1 MKRLIT
7 LILAIA
13 LCVPLYIPVQAEFRY
28 DLSEY
33 SLLLNI
39 KDVYPIQPGTEEWKK
54 LETLQSKIAACEI
67 PKETLHQMSTES
79 LIEAVLYYPL
89 FSNMYAYDS
98 IEEGFDAVLQYC
110 DALQELQ
117 RRDDAADALA
127 ARYKN
132 TYSNQNADVLASSTE
147 LMHMTYMQMQK
158 HTEKR
163 KNQTLLLIEPFFNQL
178 DEADKLYLCESI
190 AVLSTNQTNATDGT
204 ASIVQTPNGTVLKEG
219 WYDDYY
225 ITTSSGFSDDEI
237 YYLDLEMARLYPNAI
252 RRKSASKRYNCH
264 SYAWHDQSPENNVWL
279 INPFPY
285 MTDGSY
291 LNAGSAAAG
300 RKVFYRNTG
309 SEVGTDG
316 KTLGDHSGIVKSVGS
331 TIMVTSKWGEYGLYE
346 HTVTDVNSLTATKRR
361 SSSQLKKPAFLNE
374 RRRYSHVFAAADHR
388 PVCWKHLCANGGR
401 LFIDLQFT

>member
-13 LCVPLYIPVQAEFRY
+13 LCVPLYIPVQAEYRY

-132 TYSNQNADVLASSTE
+132 TYSNQNADVSNQNADVLASSAE

-190 AVLSTNQTNATDGT
+190 AVLPTNQTNATDGT

-252 RRKSASKRYNCH
+252 RRKSATKRYNCH

-279 INPFPY
+279 INPF
-285 MTDGSY
+285 
-291 LNAGSAAAG
+291 
-300 RKVFYRNTG
+300 
-309 SEVGTDG
+309 
-316 KTLGDHSGIVKSVGS
+316 SV
-331 TIMVTSKWGEYGLYE
+331 
-346 HTVTDVNSLTATKRR
+346 HD
-361 SSSQLKKPAFLNE
+361 
-374 RRRYSHVFAAADHR
+374 
-388 PVCWKHLCANGGR
+388 
-401 LFIDLQFT
+401 

>member
-13 LCVPLYIPVQAEFRY
+13 LCVPLYIPAQAEFQY

-67 PKETLHQMSTES
+67 PKETLHRMSTES

-89 FSNMYAYDS
+89 LSNMYAYDS

-132 TYSNQNADVLASSTE
+132 TYSNQNADVLASSAE
-147 LMHMTYMQMQK
+147 LMHMTYIQMQK

-163 KNQTLLLIEPFFNQL
+163 KIQTLLLIEPFFNQL

-252 RRKSASKRYNCH
+252 RRKSATKRYNCH

-300 RKVFYRNTG
+300 RRVFYRNTG

-346 HTVTDVNSLTATKRR
+346 HTIYDCPYAGNRTTYSYWSLA
-361 SSSQLKKPAFLNE
+361 
-374 RRRYSHVFAAADHR
+374 
-388 PVCWKHLCANGGR
+388 
-401 LFIDLQFT
+401 

>member
-13 LCVPLYIPVQAEFRY
+13 LCVPLYIPVQAEYRY

-132 TYSNQNADVLASSTE
+132 TYSNQNADVLASSAE

-190 AVLSTNQTNATDGT
+190 AVLSTRQM
-204 ASIVQTPNGTVLKEG
+204 QQMVLLRLSRLQMERSLKRAG
-219 WYDDYY
+219 MMTTILRHLVAFLMMRY
-225 ITTSSGFSDDEI
+225 ITLIWKWRGFILMQYGE
-237 YYLDLEMARLYPNAI
+237 RVRPNAI
-252 RRKSASKRYNCH
+252 IAILMH
-264 SYAWHDQSPENNVWL
+264 G
-279 INPFPY
+279 
-285 MTDGSY
+285 MTNR
-291 LNAGSAAAG
+291 L
-300 RKVFYRNTG
+300 
-309 SEVGTDG
+309 
-316 KTLGDHSGIVKSVGS
+316 KT
-331 TIMVTSKWGEYGLYE
+331 MFGL
-346 HTVTDVNSLTATKRR
+346 SI
-361 SSSQLKKPAFLNE
+361 
-374 RRRYSHVFAAADHR
+374 
-388 PVCWKHLCANGGR
+388 
-401 LFIDLQFT
+401 LFRT

>member
-13 LCVPLYIPVQAEFRY
+13 LCVPLYIPVQAEYRY

-132 TYSNQNADVLASSTE
+132 T
-147 LMHMTYMQMQK
+147 
-158 HTEKR
+158 
-163 KNQTLLLIEPFFNQL
+163 
-178 DEADKLYLCESI
+178 
-190 AVLSTNQTNATDGT
+190 
-204 ASIVQTPNGTVLKEG
+204 
-219 WYDDYY
+219 
-225 ITTSSGFSDDEI
+225 
-237 YYLDLEMARLYPNAI
+237 
-252 RRKSASKRYNCH
+252 
-264 SYAWHDQSPENNVWL
+264 
-279 INPFPY
+279 
-285 MTDGSY
+285 
-291 LNAGSAAAG
+291 
-300 RKVFYRNTG
+300 
-309 SEVGTDG
+309 
-316 KTLGDHSGIVKSVGS
+316 
-331 TIMVTSKWGEYGLYE
+331 
-346 HTVTDVNSLTATKRR
+346 
-361 SSSQLKKPAFLNE
+361 
-374 RRRYSHVFAAADHR
+374 
-388 PVCWKHLCANGGR
+388 
-401 LFIDLQFT
+401 

>member
-13 LCVPLYIPVQAEFRY
+13 LCVPLYIPVQAEYRY

-132 TYSNQNADVLASSTE
+132 TYSNQNADVSNQNADVLASSAE

-190 AVLSTNQTNATDGT
+190 AVLPTNQTNATM
-204 ASIVQTPNGTVLKEG
+204 VLLRLSRLQMERSLKRAG
-219 WYDDYY
+219 MMTTILRHLVAFLMMRY
-225 ITTSSGFSDDEI
+225 ITLIWKWRGFILMQYGE
-237 YYLDLEMARLYPNAI
+237 RVRPNAI
-252 RRKSASKRYNCH
+252 IAILMHGMTNRLKTMFGL
-264 SYAWHDQSPENNVWL
+264 L
-279 INPFPY
+279 I
-285 MTDGSY
+285 
-291 LNAGSAAAG
+291 
-300 RKVFYRNTG
+300 
-309 SEVGTDG
+309 
-316 KTLGDHSGIVKSVGS
+316 
-331 TIMVTSKWGEYGLYE
+331 
-346 HTVTDVNSLTATKRR
+346 
-361 SSSQLKKPAFLNE
+361 
-374 RRRYSHVFAAADHR
+374 
-388 PVCWKHLCANGGR
+388 
-401 LFIDLQFT
+401 LFRT

>member
-13 LCVPLYIPVQAEFRY
+13 LCVPLYIPVQAECRY

-132 TYSNQNADVLASSTE
+132 TYSNQNADVSNQNADVLASSAE

-190 AVLSTNQTNATDGT
+190 
-204 ASIVQTPNGTVLKEG
+204 
-219 WYDDYY
+219 
-225 ITTSSGFSDDEI
+225 
-237 YYLDLEMARLYPNAI
+237 
-252 RRKSASKRYNCH
+252 
-264 SYAWHDQSPENNVWL
+264 
-279 INPFPY
+279 
-285 MTDGSY
+285 
-291 LNAGSAAAG
+291 
-300 RKVFYRNTG
+300 
-309 SEVGTDG
+309 
-316 KTLGDHSGIVKSVGS
+316 
-331 TIMVTSKWGEYGLYE
+331 
-346 HTVTDVNSLTATKRR
+346 
-361 SSSQLKKPAFLNE
+361 
-374 RRRYSHVFAAADHR
+374 
-388 PVCWKHLCANGGR
+388 
-401 LFIDLQFT
+401 

>member
-13 LCVPLYIPVQAEFRY
+13 LCVPLYIPAQAEFQY

-67 PKETLHQMSTES
+67 PKETLHRMSTES

-89 FSNMYAYDS
+89 LSNMYAYDS

-132 TYSNQNADVLASSTE
+132 TYSNQNADVLASSAE
-147 LMHMTYMQMQK
+147 LMHMTYIQMQK

-163 KNQTLLLIEPFFNQL
+163 KIQTLLLIEPFFNQL

-190 AVLSTNQTNATDGT
+190 TLLSY
-204 ASIVQTPNGTVLKEG
+204 VVRL
-219 WYDDYY
+219 
-225 ITTSSGFSDDEI
+225 SG
-237 YYLDLEMARLYPNAI
+237 L
-252 RRKSASKRYNCH
+252 
-264 SYAWHDQSPENNVWL
+264 
-279 INPFPY
+279 
-285 MTDGSY
+285 
-291 LNAGSAAAG
+291 
-300 RKVFYRNTG
+300 
-309 SEVGTDG
+309 
-316 KTLGDHSGIVKSVGS
+316 
-331 TIMVTSKWGEYGLYE
+331 
-346 HTVTDVNSLTATKRR
+346 
-361 SSSQLKKPAFLNE
+361 
-374 RRRYSHVFAAADHR
+374 
-388 PVCWKHLCANGGR
+388 
-401 LFIDLQFT
+401 

>member
-13 LCVPLYIPVQAEFRY
+13 LCVPLYIPAQAEFQY

-132 TYSNQNADVLASSTE
+132 TYSNQNADVSNQNADVLASSAE

-190 AVLSTNQTNATDGT
+190 AVLPTNQTNATDGT

-252 RRKSASKRYNCH
+252 RRKSATKRYNCH

-346 HTVTDVNSLTATKRR
+346 HTIYDCPYAGNRTTYSYWSLA
-361 SSSQLKKPAFLNE
+361 
-374 RRRYSHVFAAADHR
+374 
-388 PVCWKHLCANGGR
+388 
-401 LFIDLQFT
+401 

>member
-1 MKRLIT
+1 M
-7 LILAIA
+7 
-13 LCVPLYIPVQAEFRY
+13 
-28 DLSEY
+28 
-33 SLLLNI
+33 
-39 KDVYPIQPGTEEWKK
+39 
-54 LETLQSKIAACEI
+54 
-67 PKETLHQMSTES
+67 
-79 LIEAVLYYPL
+79 
-89 FSNMYAYDS
+89 
-98 IEEGFDAVLQYC
+98 QYC

-346 HTVTDVNSLTATKRR
+346 HNVPFR
-361 SSSQLKKPAFLNE
+361 
-374 RRRYSHVFAAADHR
+374 
-388 PVCWKHLCANGGR
+388 LCAPIPPKER
-401 LFIDLQFT
+401 

>member
-13 LCVPLYIPVQAEFRY
+13 LCVPLYIPVQAEYRY

-132 TYSNQNADVLASSTE
+132 TYSNQNADVSNQNADVLASSAE

-190 AVLSTNQTNATDGT
+190 AVLPTNQTNATDGT

-252 RRKSASKRYNCH
+252 RRKSATKRYNCH

-300 RKVFYRNTG
+300 RRVFYRNTG
-309 SEVGTDG
+309 SEVGTD
-316 KTLGDHSGIVKSVGS
+316 
-331 TIMVTSKWGEYGLYE
+331 
-346 HTVTDVNSLTATKRR
+346 
-361 SSSQLKKPAFLNE
+361 
-374 RRRYSHVFAAADHR
+374 
-388 PVCWKHLCANGGR
+388 R
-401 LFIDLQFT
+401 L

>member
-1 MKRLIT
+1 
-7 LILAIA
+7 
-13 LCVPLYIPVQAEFRY
+13 
-28 DLSEY
+28 
-33 SLLLNI
+33 
-39 KDVYPIQPGTEEWKK
+39 
-54 LETLQSKIAACEI
+54 
-67 PKETLHQMSTES
+67 MSTES

-132 TYSNQNADVLASSTE
+132 TYSNQNADVSNQNADVLASSAE

-190 AVLSTNQTNATDGT
+190 AVLPTNQTNATDGT

-252 RRKSASKRYNCH
+252 RRKSATKRYNCH

-300 RKVFYRNTG
+300 RRVFYRNTG

-316 KTLGDHSGIVKSVGS
+316 KTLGDHSETFHHYNVQGVK
-331 TIMVTSKWGEYGLYE
+331 
-346 HTVTDVNSLTATKRR
+346 
-361 SSSQLKKPAFLNE
+361 
-374 RRRYSHVFAAADHR
+374 
-388 PVCWKHLCANGGR
+388 
-401 LFIDLQFT
+401 